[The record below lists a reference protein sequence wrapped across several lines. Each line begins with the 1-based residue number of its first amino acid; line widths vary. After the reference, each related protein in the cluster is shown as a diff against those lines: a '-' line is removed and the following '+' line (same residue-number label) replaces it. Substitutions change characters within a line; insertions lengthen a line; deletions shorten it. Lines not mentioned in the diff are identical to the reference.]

1 MPNTLYY
8 GDNLGVMRE
17 HLPDESVD
25 LVYLDPPFNSNA
37 NYNVLFREKTGEESP
52 AQIRAFTDTW
62 DWTLESERTY
72 ENEIILNRDTPSSVK
87 DMVSALR
94 QFLGR
99 NSMMAYLVMMT
110 PRLVELRRVLKPTG
124 SIYLHC
130 DPTAGHY
137 LKVLMDSV
145 FGAQNFRNQIV
156 WRRTTS
162 HSDARGLG
170 RVHDTILFYNKTAS
184 QFTWNSI
191 HQPLDPEYVENYYRY
206 EDSNGRRFMSAD
218 LSAAGS
224 GHLLAILAERGTI
237 SPP

>member
-17 HLPDESVD
+17 HIPDESVD

-130 DPTAGHY
+130 DPTVRALPQGAHGQRVWERAIPHGDHLEADQRAQRHKAGP
-137 LKVLMDSV
+137 
-145 FGAQNFRNQIV
+145 Q
-156 WRRTTS
+156 T
-162 HSDARGLG
+162 ARP
-170 RVHDTILFYNKTAS
+170 HT
-184 QFTWNSI
+184 
-191 HQPLDPEYVENYYRY
+191 
-206 EDSNGRRFMSAD
+206 
-218 LSAAGS
+218 
-224 GHLLAILAERGTI
+224 
-237 SPP
+237 

>member
-1 MPNTLYY
+1 
-8 GDNLGVMRE
+8 MRE
-17 HLPDESVD
+17 HIPDESVD

-87 DMVSALR
+87 DMVAAFR
-94 QFLGR
+94 QSLGT
-99 NSMMAYLVMMT
+99 NAMMAYLVMMT

-145 FGAQNFRNQIV
+145 FGKEQFRAQ
-156 WRRTTS
+156 
-162 HSDARGLG
+162 
-170 RVHDTILFYNKTAS
+170 
-184 QFTWNSI
+184 
-191 HQPLDPEYVENYYRY
+191 
-206 EDSNGRRFMSAD
+206 
-218 LSAAGS
+218 
-224 GHLLAILAERGTI
+224 
-237 SPP
+237 